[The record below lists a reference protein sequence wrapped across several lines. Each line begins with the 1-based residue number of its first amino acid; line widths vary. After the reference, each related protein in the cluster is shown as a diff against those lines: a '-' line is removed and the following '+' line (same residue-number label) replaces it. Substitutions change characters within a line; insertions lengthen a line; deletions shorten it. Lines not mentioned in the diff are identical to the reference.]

1 MLMMRSKTQVLSVP
15 KMCYC
20 HWLLRPHC
28 YPILIAVTAAVPS
41 ILNESAGGLTLL
53 DGDLSTI
60 QCQST
65 PTRPAATISWKIG
78 SSVLSD
84 TDTRE
89 VTEAGGLVST
99 ISTVSLV
106 AQQVFNDANIICQ
119 SKINGQTG
127 TPETRKLLKVWCKYI
142 HSCFSSPESK
152 VHCEVTVYQS
162 SFGVR

>member
-1 MLMMRSKTQVLSVP
+1 MLMMRSKTQALSVLNNV
-15 KMCYC
+15 
-20 HWLLRPHC
+20 LLTLAIETSLF
-28 YPILIAVTAAVPS
+28 PILIAVTAAVPA

-53 DGDLSTI
+53 DGDLSTV

-65 PTRPAATISWKIG
+65 PTRPAATISWMIG
-78 SSVLSD
+78 NSVLSD
-84 TDTRE
+84 TNTRE
-89 VTEAGGLVST
+89 VAEDGGLVSI

-106 AQQVFNDANIICQ
+106 VQQVFNDADIICQ

-142 HSCFSSPESK
+142 RSCFSSPESK

-162 SFGVR
+162 SFGIR

>member
-1 MLMMRSKTQVLSVP
+1 M
-15 KMCYC
+15 
-20 HWLLRPHC
+20 
-28 YPILIAVTAAVPS
+28 PS

-65 PTRPAATISWKIG
+65 PTRPAATISWMIG
-78 SSVLSD
+78 DSVLSD

-89 VTEAGGLVST
+89 VTEDGGLVSI

-106 AQQVFNDANIICQ
+106 VQQSFHDADIICQ

-127 TPETRKLLKVWCKYI
+127 ATPETRKLLKVWCKYI
-142 HSCFSSPESK
+142 
-152 VHCEVTVYQS
+152 QS
-162 SFGVR
+162 NF